1 VSKEEAGEPNEVR
14 IKMNDALENFEE
26 FSIDKDLF
34 SIGSGFEN
42 SWYFIT
48 QSSEVYTANFGD

>member
-1 VSKEEAGEPNEVR
+1 
-14 IKMNDALENFEE
+14 MNDALENFEE